1 MDIYQKEKLSQN
13 SSPAYRYGG
22 GRRKQ
27 TRSEV
32 PEEESFT
39 YTTRAP
45 AAEERAEGE
54 LVQQHRPTDT
64 CSLLSG
70 P

>member
-45 AAEERAEGE
+45 AAEERK
-54 LVQQHRPTDT
+54 
-64 CSLLSG
+64 S
-70 P
+70 